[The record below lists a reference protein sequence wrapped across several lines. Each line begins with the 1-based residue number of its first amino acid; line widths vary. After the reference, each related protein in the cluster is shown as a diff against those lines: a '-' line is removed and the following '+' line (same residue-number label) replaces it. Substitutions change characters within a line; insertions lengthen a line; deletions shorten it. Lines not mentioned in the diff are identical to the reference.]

1 MISYMVNFDRLV
13 VLIDPLMTLI
23 NVCEI
28 YSKRDKDS

>member
-23 NVCEI
+23 SVCEI